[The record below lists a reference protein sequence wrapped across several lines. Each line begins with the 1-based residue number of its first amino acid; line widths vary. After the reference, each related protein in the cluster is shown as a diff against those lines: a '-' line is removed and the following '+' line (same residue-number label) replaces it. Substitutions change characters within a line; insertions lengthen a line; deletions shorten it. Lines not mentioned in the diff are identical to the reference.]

1 MYVTDVTSG
10 TTEKKGTPQILKQTV
25 ATALVDGNNI
35 LGNLPITARRQL
47 PVWRLFLAD
56 VHILI
61 KLQKAAQFY
70 LSSANEV
77 AI

>member
-10 TTEKKGTPQILKQTV
+10 TTEKKGTPKILKETV

-47 PVWRLFLAD
+47 PVWSFLAD
-56 VHILI
+56 VHIMI
-61 KLQKAAQFY
+61 KLQKAVQFY